1 MTREFDMRRLLHKLF
16 GGLNMTWPMVI
27 IFAVAAGIYTALM
40 ALLVPASC
48 SFHDIAVTEEAWIPL
63 ALIIMLNC
71 KGPLESAL
79 KTFVFFLISQP
90 LVYLIQIPFHDMGW
104 DLFGY
109 YRYWFYIT
117 LGTFPAAFIG
127 WYVKKNN
134 LLAALIL
141 SPMLVLLVFHGV
153 GYVITLRNEFP
164 HHLISAIYCF
174 VMIPILVFGIFS
186 NWKPILLSFAL
197 SIATFVGLFIYKWSG
212 SGWELLTVNV
222 LLATEEFDLKP
233 DWSAS
238 VEDESFA
245 TAEIVSYG
253 DGETQVI
260 VHYKKAGTGVLV
272 LTDGAGN
279 THRIQLTIDE
289 EKITDE
295 KLID

>member
-1 MTREFDMRRLLHKLF
+1 MGKFLHKIF
-16 GGLNMTWPMVI
+16 GGLNMTWPKVI
-27 IFAVAAGIYTALM
+27 IFAIAAGVYTAMM
-40 ALLVPASC
+40 ALWVPATC

-63 ALIIMLNC
+63 ALIVMLNC
-71 KGPLESAL
+71 KGPVESAL

-90 LVYLIQIPFHDMGW
+90 LVYLIQVPFNDMGW

-117 LGTFPAAFIG
+117 LFTLPAAFVG

-141 SPMLVLLVFHGV
+141 SPMLVLLVWHGI
-153 GYVITLRNEFP
+153 GYVNTLRHEFP

-174 VMIPILVFGIFS
+174 GIIPILVFGIFTDK
-186 NWKPILLSFAL
+186 KPILLSFGI
-197 SIATFVGLFIYKWSG
+197 SIAAIITLFVLKWNGIG
-212 SGWELLTVNV
+212 SEFLSANV
-222 LLATEEFDLKP
+222 LLAEETYNIDSS
-233 DWSAS
+233 WSAS

-245 TAEIVSYG
+245 TAEIVSYY
-253 DGETQVI
+253 DGEAHLI

-272 LTDGAGN
+272 LTDAKGN
-279 THRIQLTIDE
+279 THRLQLTLDDD
-289 EKITDE
+289 KNLDE